1 MAKEEEV
8 LEEVQEG
15 PKYDNFVTGVVVV
28 TTLVLLAAFIF
39 MELAL
44 SYQKRKRT
52 KRQYPACFEA

>member
-15 PKYDNFVTGVVVV
+15 PKTDGFVTGVVVV
-28 TTLVLLAAFIF
+28 TTLVLLVAFII

-44 SYQKRKRT
+44 KEYGLGLFKG
-52 KRQYPACFEA
+52 

>member
-8 LEEVQEG
+8 LDDVQEG
-15 PKYDNFVTGVVVV
+15 PKTDSFVTGVVVV

-44 SYQKRKRT
+44 KEYGLGLFKG
-52 KRQYPACFEA
+52 